1 MRLISKLRALSTR
14 ALIDLLGLQEYMR
27 RVDAEEEDTPMH
39 TRRLLASGLLLIAFL
54 TSPSA
59 AFSQTRNVKRIHVG
73 VPAVSMGNMII
84 FFTKEAKLFEK
95 HGLDAEVVVVNGS
108 GIASRALVGGSV
120 AISPIATPTVMNA
133 VLAGSDM
140 VILAHTMPGVVQAL
154 MVRPDIKR
162 AEDLKGKTVGVT
174 TFGSL
179 TDFLVR
185 HLAKIKGLNPDRD
198 FALLQIGGDAERLIS
213 LRQGKIHA
221 ATLSHPAFVLAQR
234 AGFSLL
240 WDFFKEVDYPWS
252 EIATTRTHI
261 QRDRDLVMRYMRA
274 HLEGIARFKREPE
287 FAKKIIKKVLRLDD
301 DTLANESWELFAK
314 YRLAAPYPNLKG
326 MKTSYEYVAL
336 TRPDVYKHKPE
347 EFADS
352 SFVEELDKS
361 GFIKSLYPK

>member
-1 MRLISKLRALSTR
+1 MIHRPFSVSVL
-14 ALIDLLGLQEYMR
+14 
-27 RVDAEEEDTPMH
+27 
-39 TRRLLASGLLLIAFL
+39 LLAAVLLVPQVNFAQSKALKKIY
-54 TSPSA
+54 
-59 AFSQTRNVKRIHVG
+59 VG
-73 VPAVSMGNMII
+73 VPAISMGNIII
-84 FFTKEAKLFEK
+84 FFAQEAKLFEK

-108 GIASRALVGGSV
+108 GIASRALVAGSV

-140 VILAHTMPGVVQAL
+140 VILAHTMPGVVQSL

-162 AEDLKGKTVGVT
+162 TEDLKGKTVAVT

-185 HLAKIKGLNPDRD
+185 HLARLKGLNPDKD
-198 FALLQIGGDAERLIS
+198 FALLQIGADADRLLA
-213 LRQGKIHA
+213 LRQGKVPA

-234 AGFSLL
+234 AGFNVL

-261 QRDRDLVMRYMRA
+261 KQDRDLVMRYMRA
-274 HLEGIARFKREPE
+274 HLEGIAQFKKDPE
-287 FAKKIIKKVLRLDD
+287 FAKKVIKKMLRLDD
-301 DTLANESWELFAK
+301 DTLANESWEMFAK
-314 YRLAAPYPNLKG
+314 YRIAAPYPNIKG
-326 MKTSYEYVAL
+326 MKTSYEYVAQ

-347 EFADS
+347 DFVDA

-361 GFIKSLYPK
+361 GFIKKLY